1 MQRRILHR
9 VHVILTQYEVTWMI
23 QPFSLTQNEGAGTIA
38 SVTYFCI
45 YQKIHLDFLFF
56 HDKS

>member
-23 QPFSLTQNEGAGTIA
+23 QPFSLTQNEGADPIKKLVFGNKNQLLYKT
-38 SVTYFCI
+38 T
-45 YQKIHLDFLFF
+45 
-56 HDKS
+56 